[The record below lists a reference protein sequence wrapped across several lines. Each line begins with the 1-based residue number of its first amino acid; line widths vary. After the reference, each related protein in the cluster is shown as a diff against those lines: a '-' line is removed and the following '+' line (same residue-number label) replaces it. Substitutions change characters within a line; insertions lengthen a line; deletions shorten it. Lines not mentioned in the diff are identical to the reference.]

1 MKNNNQKKYIAM
13 SAIFMS
19 YGVCEDK
26 NEEAIGHLISNI
38 YDNFLLIL

>member
-1 MKNNNQKKYIAM
+1 MKNNNQKKYTAV
-13 SAIFMS
+13 SAIFIP

-26 NEEAIGHLISNI
+26 NEEAIGYLIPDI